1 MDLTPKQ
8 KAFADEY
15 IKNGGNASDAARKAG
30 YSEKTAYS
38 MGQQNLKKLEVS
50 SYIAAKQSLIEKQ
63 KGIDIMSLAEIQ
75 QRRSMIARG
84 ELKDSFGFAPDFS
97 DQLKSMNDL
106 EKALKIKQ
114 EQEEKI
120 KDAVNFVR
128 EFAKCPDRTA
138 LTDSFIESLKLLAD
152 TVESQM
158 EEVK

>member
-63 KGIDIMSLAEIQ
+63 KVLISCLWQ
-75 QRRSMIARG
+75 
-84 ELKDSFGFAPDFS
+84 KFS
-97 DQLKSMNDL
+97 N
-106 EKALKIKQ
+106 
-114 EQEEKI
+114 
-120 KDAVNFVR
+120 AV
-128 EFAKCPDRTA
+128 P
-138 LTDSFIESLKLLAD
+138 
-152 TVESQM
+152 
-158 EEVK
+158 